1 MSRIR
6 VGIAA
11 DHGGFELKA
20 LIAETLR
27 NQGRE
32 VEDFGA
38 HRLDPADDYPDFV
51 IPLAHAVASGR
62 VGRGLAL
69 CGSGVGAS
77 IAANK
82 VAGVRAGLI
91 HDVFSARQGVED
103 DDMNV
108 LCLGGNVIG
117 TGLALTLI
125 DVFLDAGFTGA
136 PRHQRRLAKV
146 QALDK
151 RNLGLIDARKRE
163 HHMNMLSDRESDS
176 SERSRLLARAISRW
190 DNEGGAGDGG
200 RVPQGGALDTHP
212 PISPT

>member
-1 MSRIR
+1 MSSFR

-20 LIAETLR
+20 VIVENLR

-38 HRLDPADDYPDFV
+38 HRLDPVDDYPDFV

-82 VAGVRAGLI
+82 VTGVRAGLI

-108 LCLGGNVIG
+108 LCLGGKVIG
-117 TGLALTLI
+117 VGLALALI
-125 DVFLDAGFTGA
+125 DVFLAARFSGA
-136 PRHQRRLAKV
+136 PRHQRRLAKA
-146 QALDK
+146 QGLDK
-151 RNLGLIDARKRE
+151 
-163 HHMNMLSDRESDS
+163 
-176 SERSRLLARAISRW
+176 
-190 DNEGGAGDGG
+190 
-200 RVPQGGALDTHP
+200 
-212 PISPT
+212 